1 MNGYSLGNQ
10 KNAGWNVETQT
21 DRAIHFEN
29 YTLLLIES
37 KSCVG
42 WTWYRFR
49 DNDQTV
55 YEDKNGNLYTA
66 FDISGAAPSG
76 YLNVETGELVK
87 DASFGSSL
95 TVYYKGESDLS
106 NVGSNK
112 GLYDNN
118 MNIYTE
124 LAGSMKKISDN
135 VFALI
140 HYFDGK

>member
-1 MNGYSLGNQ
+1 M
-10 KNAGWNVETQT
+10 
-21 DRAIHFEN
+21 
-29 YTLLLIES
+29 
-37 KSCVG
+37 G

-55 YEDKNGNLYTA
+55 YADGSGNLYTA
-66 FDISGAAPSG
+66 FDISGAAPSA

-87 DASFGSSL
+87 DVSSL

-112 GLYDNN
+112 GLYDNH

-124 LAGSMKKISDN
+124 LADSMKRISEN

-140 HYFDGK
+140 HYFDGR